1 MPSTSKHDNTTY
13 EWLDAWVADLGG
25 AITLALAG
33 IGSPEK
39 FLELVG
45 AQPRP
50 DERASRGVPG
60 LADGSTL
67 DHVLIGAI
75 PAPGKRG
82 WVLTAESP
90 AAVSYEKA
98 VELSVPGGTAAAF
111 HCTEESGASFIWAE
125 GGVSLAELS
134 LTDGDVIDGTDQ
146 QRLLELMRETGLDP
160 DDTTHPCATA
170 AALLEAITGV
180 LITRKVLEETNFTT
194 GSVPFP
200 YW

>member
-1 MPSTSKHDNTTY
+1 MPSTSEHDNTTH

-50 DERASRGVPG
+50 DDEPRGVPG

-75 PAPGKRG
+75 PAPGKHGRG
-82 WVLTAESP
+82 LAAESP

-98 VELSVPGGTAAAF
+98 AELSVPDGTAAVF

-125 GGVSLAELS
+125 GGVTLAELS
-134 LTDGDVIDGTDQ
+134 LTDGDVIDGSDQ

-160 DDTTHPCATA
+160 DDTAHPCATA

-180 LITRKVLEETNFTT
+180 VITRQVLEETKFTT